1 MIIFRFSKILKRKWC
16 IQQFQ
21 RIKASPCLML
31 ANDSQLPSCYNS
43 QEWIFQ
49 EFSCSL
55 TSDRIYC
62 HIRPMG
68 SGQDFY
74 SLFLSCANYF
84 SFIKIS
90 SPFSWSF
97 FTYFSYHFFSLL
109 LALFFL
115 SSNPAIQTFVLY
127 SPIFSNFVL
136 CRNAISQYMFLFFFN
151 LFILCHLFLSLKHI
165 FFLFIIFSIFWN
177 KIFCL
182 CLSFFLNY
190 TSLISSSILPKSC
203 FLFLSLFFFL
213 CLFFYITFYPLWHFK
228 TINN

>member
-16 IQQFQ
+16 IEQFQ

-55 TSDRIYC
+55 MSDRIYC
-62 HIRPMG
+62 HRPMG
-68 SGQDFY
+68 SGQDFCC
-74 SLFLSCANYF
+74 LFLSCANYF
-84 SFIKIS
+84 SFIKMS
-90 SPFSWSF
+90 SLFSWSF

-109 LALFFL
+109 LALSFL
-115 SSNPAIQTFVLY
+115 SPNPAIQTFVLHP
-127 SPIFSNFVL
+127 PILSSSVL
-136 CRNAISQYMFLFFFN
+136 CRNAISQYMCFFLFIYPFFVV
-151 LFILCHLFLSLKHI
+151 LFLSLKHI
-165 FFLFIIFSIFWN
+165 FFLFMIFSLWN
-177 KIFCL
+177 KTFCL
-182 CLSFFLNY
+182 CLSFLLNY
-190 TSLISSSILPKSC
+190 TSLISSSVLPKSY

-213 CLFFYITFYPLWHFK
+213 CIFFYITSYPLWPFK